1 MIDQPM
7 HLRLK
12 KGMLVRLKN
21 NQTFDYLYKNNQNLT
36 TAITISDVY
45 VLKNMFHM
53 IDIIIQG
60 KKKRVRTTWVRE
72 IIYE

>member
-1 MIDQPM
+1 MIDRPM

-12 KGMLVRLKN
+12 KGMLVSLKKE
-21 NQTFDYLYKNNQNLT
+21 QKFM
-36 TAITISDVY
+36 TALVVSDVY
-45 VLKNMFHM
+45 MIKSMFNMV
-53 IDIIIQG
+53 DIISQG